1 MNFLFK
7 TISNALAV
15 IGVLLILGG
24 IGTSDYYTMEL
35 GQTEPSSVW
44 TTLMWGFILIVPTL
58 IHSIY
63 TYYKE

>member
-15 IGVLLILGG
+15 IGVLLMLGAV
-24 IGTSDYYTMEL
+24 GTSDYYTMEL
-35 GQTEPSSVW
+35 GQTEPASVW
-44 TTLMWGFILIVPTL
+44 STIAVGFILIVPSV